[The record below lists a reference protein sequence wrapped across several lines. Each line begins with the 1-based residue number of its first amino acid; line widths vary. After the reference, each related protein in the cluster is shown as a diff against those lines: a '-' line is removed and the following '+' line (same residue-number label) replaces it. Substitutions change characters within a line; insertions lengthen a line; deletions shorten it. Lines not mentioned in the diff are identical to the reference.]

1 MAFQHIS
8 QVESGQKKLKDASKK
23 AAGKV
28 KLNIKDFEV
37 GSGSAATSLLA
48 GQADLLDKAIT
59 AAVDEETG
67 ITKMEGDTREFR
79 DYLRSI
85 GVDPESVHRDD
96 LFEELFNENT
106 LAEYG
111 LAEYKKPIR

>member
-1 MAFQHIS
+1 ML
-8 QVESGQKKLKDASKK
+8 LKRQQAN
-23 AAGKV
+23 V

-67 ITKMEGDTREFR
+67 LTKMEGDTREFR

-96 LFEELFNENT
+96 LFAELLDENT

-111 LAEYKKPIR
+111 DAEYKKPIR